1 MKQVTPYN
9 TDSSKKQQVEDM
21 FDNIAE
27 KYDFLNR
34 TLSMNIDVSWRKKLV
49 KWLSAD
55 QPKTI
60 LDVATG
66 TGDLAIALQRGTGAD
81 IVGLDLSQQML
92 NVGIDKVKR
101 LQLDGKIKM
110 MKGDA
115 ENLPFEDNNFD
126 AVTVAFGARNFEN
139 LEKGLNEL
147 KRVVKPGGSVY
158 ILEFSKVEG
167 FMRPFYMFY
176 FKNILPRIGKMVSK
190 DSRAYTYLPDSV
202 QAFPYGEGMR
212 KILLNCGFTTVVYK
226 KLTLGIATIY
236 KATK

>member
-176 FKNILPRIGKMVSK
+176 FKNILPRIGKIVSK